1 MYLRNYLVYLWIVH
15 VTIRFYNQETN
26 GLGEID
32 LTSRVVFINLCG
44 GVVLIQMTGEAEL
57 CVCVRRRR

>member
-1 MYLRNYLVYLWIVH
+1 MH